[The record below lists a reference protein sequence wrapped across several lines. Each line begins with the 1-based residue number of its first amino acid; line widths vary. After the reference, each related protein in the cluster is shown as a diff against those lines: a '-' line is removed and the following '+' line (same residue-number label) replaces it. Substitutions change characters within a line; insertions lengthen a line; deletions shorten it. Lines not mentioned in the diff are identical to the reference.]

1 MSDHRC
7 GFDKF
12 VHATGHRNGQV
23 LDSIDFVVKAF
34 GTSAAFVGIQSEINA
49 VMIQAQTAQGESD
62 FWSCQAIQRGNAVR
76 VEHTQSLQS

>member
-1 MSDHRC
+1 MSDHGC

-23 LDSIDFVVKAF
+23 LDSIDFIVKAF

-49 VMIQAQTAQGESD
+49 IMVEAQTAQRESD
-62 FWSCQAIQRGNAVR
+62 FWSYQAIQRGDDVR
-76 VEHTQSLQS
+76 VENTQGL